1 MYILL
6 ANSRK
11 RLITE
16 VICHQLTYRQLWLC
30 HHSVISDIKSER
42 VFFFLNRTTFASKVS
57 LLIIFF
63 YCYQYYYIIII
74 ILYLLG
80 RSVQAVQVC
89 SRRPAEFPPATTW
102 RSSHNHCCLV
112 HAGGV
117 DRMQQHRF
125 ATTTA
130 GQVRGGGYVMTV
142 LKSSPARLLVRSCR
156 RQVFSDSHLADG
168 QPEITESD
176 CAILSSVG
184 RSRCYR
190 HGGAVF

>member
-1 MYILL
+1 M
-6 ANSRK
+6 N
-11 RLITE
+11 E
-16 VICHQLTYRQLWLC
+16 
-30 HHSVISDIKSER
+30 
-42 VFFFLNRTTFASKVS
+42 FFFLNKTTFFF
-57 LLIIFF
+57 LLLSIL
-63 YCYQYYYIIII
+63 
-74 ILYLLG
+74 LYLLG
-80 RSVQAVQVC
+80 RSVQTVQVC

-168 QPEITESD
+168 RPEITELD
-176 CAILSSVG
+176 CAILSSVV